1 MPGMVTCTVNN
12 ALTTDQFV
20 DVQNMYTNRRQY
32 FLTRYSQ
39 IMDYCINIITI
50 M

>member
-1 MPGMVTCTVNN
+1 MDQNNIYKNLFSSIMPGMVTCTVNN

-32 FLTRYSQ
+32 S
-39 IMDYCINIITI
+39 
-50 M
+50 